1 MSPFILAVS
10 YFVHLIATVVW
21 VGGLVIMLLFLLPA
35 MRAGLRDDAAHYRLL
50 AALRRRIVP
59 FFNLSLA
66 LLIVTGLTQMAG
78 DPNYDGL
85 LTFDNAWSQAMLL
98 KHLAFAGMVVCLVI
112 NQVGVTP
119 ALNRALLLMER
130 DKADPDALTRLH
142 RAETRLTAISVG
154 LSVLVLVFT
163 AWATAL

>member
-1 MSPFILAVS
+1 LILAVS
-10 YFVHLIATVVW
+10 YFVHLVATVTW
-21 VGGLVIMLLFLLPA
+21 LGGLVIQLLFLLPA
-35 MRAGLRDDAAHYRLL
+35 LRAAVRDQPTQYRLL
-50 AALRRRIVP
+50 ALLRRRIVP

-85 LTFDNAWSQAMLL
+85 LSFDNAWSQAMLL
-98 KHLAFAGMVVCLVI
+98 KHLAFAGMIVCLVI
-112 NQVGVTP
+112 GQVGVAP

-130 DKADPDALTRLH
+130 DKADPDTLARLH

-154 LSVLVLVFT
+154 LSVLVLIFT